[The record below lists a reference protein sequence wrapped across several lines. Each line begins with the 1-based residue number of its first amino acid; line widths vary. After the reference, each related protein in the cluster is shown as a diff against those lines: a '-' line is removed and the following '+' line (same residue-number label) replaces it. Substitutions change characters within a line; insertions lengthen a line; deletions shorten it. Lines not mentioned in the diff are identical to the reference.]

1 MNPIRK
7 ALIAGALAA
16 TTLGGGALGAT
27 LVNGTAT
34 AQTTP
39 STTAPAVSSDR
50 GSATPAP
57 DAGHRGPGGPHSANG
72 ITEAVLTG
80 DTATQ
85 VKAAVDKA
93 LPGSTIERMET
104 DAEGAKYEAHVTKS
118 DGSDVTVKLD
128 ANFNVTGTV
137 NGHG

>member
-1 MNPIRK
+1 MRSRADCTNPS
-7 ALIAGALAA
+7 AAGWS
-16 TTLGGGALGAT
+16 
-27 LVNGTAT
+27 VD
-34 AQTTP
+34 P
-39 STTAPAVSSDR
+39 RR
-50 GSATPAP
+50 GDT
-57 DAGHRGPGGPHSANG
+57 GLTRRRGANG
-72 ITEAVLTG
+72 ITEAALTG

-128 ANFNVTGTV
+128 ANFKRDRHRQRPRLTRPDQASPEGT
-137 NGHG
+137 

>member
-1 MNPIRK
+1 MNPILK

-16 TTLGGGALGAT
+16 TTLGGGVLGAT

-39 STTAPAVSSDR
+39 STTAPAASSDR
-50 GSATPAP
+50 GSATAP